1 MRRAVPF
8 LLAAALAACS
18 PSVPDTPLVHAIAA
32 MRAGDAA
39 AFAQAK
45 AESDAAMAHV
55 SWHPGAERC
64 DLTVQDIE
72 AYGEAALMAHLDH
85 PELFKRSENARFVYV
100 AKVAGKYDAAMAEVA
115 PTPMFQEFMDI
126 DPSRHRVSC
135 PQAAF
140 GAGAGY
146 MHGPPG
152 EEQRRAVLE
161 IVDALLQPGPSA
173 SRQVPTPR
181 CATPPPNSATR
192 RFYAEWPADLKVDYD
207 PTINNWHQV
216 WAENGGPKEAGSHT
230 LRGS

>member
-1 MRRAVPF
+1 MRLAVLF

-18 PSVPDTPLVHAIAA
+18 PSMPDTPLVHAIAA

-45 AESDAAMAHV
+45 AESDAAMARV

-72 AYGEAALMAHLDH
+72 AYGEAALIGHLDH

-100 AKVAGKYDAAMAEVA
+100 AKVAGKYDAAMAEVT

-126 DPSRHRVSC
+126 DPTRHRVSC

-146 MHGPPG
+146 VHGPPG
-152 EEQRRAVLE
+152 EEQRRAVFKDWR
-161 IVDALLQPGPSA
+161 DALLARYGDGPYETA
-173 SRQVPTPR
+173 MRNAAAELGNTG
-181 CATPPPNSATR
+181 
-192 RFYAEWPADLKVDYD
+192 FYAEWPADLKVDYD
-207 PTINNWHQV
+207 PAINNWHQV
-216 WAENGGPKEAGSHT
+216 WAENGGPKDW
-230 LRGS
+230 